1 MKIQSLSI
9 VVPNKECMNKCPFCV
24 ARMVNSNIYENR
36 MSINHPYYDINVR
49 EYLKRLKFVADNGC
63 QTIILT
69 GTSEPQQNKQ
79 FLATFALL
87 HQMIGSPFTNIEMQ
101 TTGMLLDGNR
111 DYLRFLRNFV
121 GVNTMAL
128 SVNSLNEEVNNKILG
143 HDPKADNALNVKRL
157 TGLLKEYDFNVR
169 ICCNLTSEFN
179 QGGIPYDNDF
189 FDYLKTAYHAD
200 QVTFRKL
207 YASDKDTPQSKWIAE
222 HEFPYNDNDLLK
234 SHLRCNYPIIGKT
247 LYGANIRDVMG
258 MSVIY
263 DEDCM
268 GKNPE
273 TDVLKYLILRP
284 NCHLYSQWDSKAS
297 LVN

>member
-1 MKIQSLSI
+1 MKVQSLSI

-24 ARMVNSNIYENR
+24 ARMVNSNIYENK
-36 MSINHPYYDINVR
+36 MSINDPHYDINVR
-49 EYLKRLKFVADNGC
+49 EYLKRLKFVADSGC

-111 DYLRFLRNFV
+111 DYIRFLRNFV
-121 GVNTMAL
+121 GVNTVAL
-128 SVNSLNEEVNNKILG
+128 SVNSLNEEVNNEILG
-143 HDPKADNALNVKRL
+143 HNPKADNALNVKRL
-157 TGLLKEYDFNVR
+157 TSLLKEYDFNVR

-179 QGGIPYDNDF
+179 QGDIPYDEDF
-189 FDYLKTAYHAD
+189 YGYLKEAYHAD
-200 QVTFRKL
+200 QVTFRKM
-207 YASDKDTPQSKWIAE
+207 YASDKDTPQGEWLAA
-222 HEFPYNDNDLLK
+222 HEFPKKEADGLSSSLK
-234 SHLRCNYPIIGKT
+234 WFPVISKT
-247 LYGANIRDVMG
+247 PYGANIRDVQG

-268 GKNPE
+268 GKNPDS
-273 TDVLKYLILRP
+273 DVKKFLILRP
-284 NCHLYSQWDSKAS
+284 NCKLYSQWDTKAS
-297 LVN
+297 LVM